1 MDKIDLKII
10 RLLQENGRLTN
21 QDLAEAVNLSPSPC
35 LRRTRALEAS
45 GVIKGYA
52 AIVDEK
58 AFGLPITVF
67 VQIRLSEHTGPAV
80 QAFEAK
86 IRDIDRILD
95 CYVVTGSDDYIL
107 RVLTRDL
114 ADYERFVRESLHCIP
129 GIASID
135 TSFAYGTVKRSM
147 ILPQPGLS

>member
-1 MDKIDLKII
+1 MDQKDLQII
-10 RLLQENGRLTN
+10 RALQENGRLTN
-21 QDLAEAVNLSPSPC
+21 QDLADAVNLSPSPC
-35 LRRTRALEAS
+35 LRRTRALEAA
-45 GVIKGYA
+45 GVIKGYT
-52 AIVDEK
+52 AIVDED

-67 VQIRLSEHTGPAV
+67 VRIRLSEHTGKAV
-80 QAFEAK
+80 QAFEAR
-86 IRDIDRILD
+86 IRGIDQILD

-114 ADYERFVRESLHCIP
+114 ADYERFVRERLHRIP

-147 ILPQPGLS
+147 TLPHPDL